1 MNLRRVSVFI
11 IVVALAFAGI
21 VRADAFDPKQV
32 PATAKWLVH
41 LDIDALRDTQAGQA
55 IHQKLQNDSH
65 FLEHMGQL
73 KAITG
78 IGSVEDFHAIT
89 LYGAGSD
96 ETAAVVVVHAPADRE
111 RILTMLQN
119 NPGFSNIPYHD
130 HTIYSWTDGPKT
142 QFGAFADPDLAII
155 GRTQEA
161 LQTALDT
168 LDGTGKAIDPQS
180 TMAGGV
186 QKGVLACIAGRD
198 LASLKKKGETQP
210 APLAHVDSVYISLG
224 EDPTNALLNGLVVA
238 KTPEAAQ
245 QLQAIFA
252 GIKGFVTMSAAG
264 DNADENT
271 KLAAKALEN
280 LKIEVDGVKVKVTL
294 PVDMDVVRQ
303 FIDKV
308 DKKRQADEQ

>member
-11 IVVALAFAGI
+11 IVAALAFTGI

-41 LDIDALRDTQAGQA
+41 LDIDALRGTQAGQA
-55 IHQKLQNDSH
+55 IHDKLQNDSH
-65 FLEHMGQL
+65 FLQSMSQL

-78 IGSVEDFHAIT
+78 IGSVEDFHDIT
-89 LYGAGSD
+89 LYGADVG
-96 ETAAVVVVHAPADRE
+96 EAAAVVVVHAPADRE

-119 NPGFSNIPYHD
+119 NPGFSNISYHE
-130 HTIYSWTDGPKT
+130 HAIYSWTDGPKT

-168 LDGTGKAIDPQS
+168 LDGTGKAIDPQA
-180 TMAGGV
+180 TMASGAK
-186 QKGVLACIAGRD
+186 KGVLACIAGRD
-198 LASLKKKGETQP
+198 LASLKKKGEAQQ
-210 APLAHVDSVYISLG
+210 AAMANIDSAAICLS
-224 EDPTNALLNGLVVA
+224 EDPTNVILNGTVLA
-238 KTPEAAQ
+238 KTPEAAK
-245 QLQAIFA
+245 QLQSILD
-252 GIKGFVTMSAAG
+252 GIKGFVTLSANSE
-264 DNADENT
+264 NADENT

-280 LKIEVDGVKVKVTL
+280 LKVEVAGAKITAAL
-294 PVDMDVVRQ
+294 SVDLDVVRQ

-308 DKKRQADEQ
+308 DKKRQADQQ